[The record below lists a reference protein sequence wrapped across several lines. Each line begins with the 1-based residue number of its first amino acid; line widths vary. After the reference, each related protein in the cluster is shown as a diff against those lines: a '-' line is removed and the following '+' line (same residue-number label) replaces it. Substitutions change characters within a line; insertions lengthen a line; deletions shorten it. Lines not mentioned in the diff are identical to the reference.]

1 VQGPTGS
8 QTKTSQ
14 LKKPAA
20 IVRFQNGKLTV
31 SVKDR
36 SLAWILNLISQR
48 TKIAIATNDLNDPRI
63 SIDLQ
68 DLPIEQALRL
78 ILQGYDSFFYYGGE
92 KDGPT
97 SVRAV
102 WVYPNGQGQSVE
114 PVPPEKWASTKE
126 FERRVTDR
134 SPGVRAQ
141 AIEALIERKGPAAL
155 PVATQALLD
164 PEAGVRVQALYSGL
178 ENDLKLPPEML
189 RDLVLQDP
197 SVDVRV
203 LALQNLAGSAEGR
216 EVAQTALYDSDP
228 NVRAAAK
235 EVLGMRPSDT
245 NFVTPRH

>member
-1 VQGPTGS
+1 VQDSTSS

-14 LKKPAA
+14 LKKPAP

-31 SVKDR
+31 IVKDR
-36 SLAWILNLISQR
+36 SLAWILDSISQR
-48 TKIAIATNDLNDPRI
+48 TKIAITTNDLSDPRI

-68 DLPIEQALRL
+68 DLPVEQALRL

-102 WVYPNGQGQSVE
+102 WVYPNGRAQGVE

-126 FERRVTDR
+126 FERRVTDPR
-134 SPGVRAQ
+134 PGVRAQ
-141 AIEALIERKGPAAL
+141 AVEALIERKGPAAL
-155 PVATQALLD
+155 PLATGALRD
-164 PEAGVRVQALYSGL
+164 PDAGVRVQALYSGL

-197 SVDVRV
+197 SVEVRV
-203 LALQNLAGSAEGR
+203 LALQNLAGSSEAR
-216 EVAQTALYDSDP
+216 DVAQSALYDADP
-228 NVRAAAK
+228 NVRTAAK
-235 EVLGMRPSDT
+235 EVLGIPPSDT
-245 NFVTPRH
+245 NYVSRRH